1 MFEYKSTSAA
11 SQELKDQLYNIRTS
25 PPAMYHDDL
34 SPGYD
39 SLSSVHPA
47 KVHSKVNV
55 AYHAKVVQDHERHK
69 KPKPRMSDALRG
81 KNVPL
86 YQQDVYPKA
95 FDFEQTDKLERKL
108 SLTINRSE
116 KNTKRASYIKSVE
129 WDQESWVLYDRVF
142 NDQFD
147 ISQHPSYTIKNV
159 AYNLEC
165 EVVYMEAR
173 EKYNAHFRREMESF
187 IASKRTAGD
196 QFFTRRLL
204 SYTSLWPPLH
214 TKAEL
219 NIFIKKFFQL
229 TPAQK
234 KRLHFLM
241 TTDFTTI

>member
-159 AYNLEC
+159 A
-165 EVVYMEAR
+165 
-173 EKYNAHFRREMESF
+173 
-187 IASKRTAGD
+187 
-196 QFFTRRLL
+196 
-204 SYTSLWPPLH
+204 
-214 TKAEL
+214 
-219 NIFIKKFFQL
+219 
-229 TPAQK
+229 
-234 KRLHFLM
+234 
-241 TTDFTTI
+241 